1 MSILSDRELH
11 ERYDDFLDE
20 VYPECK
26 IGGYD
31 YQTSRALK
39 EVDPVAYRCG
49 FNDWLDAECQDG
61 RLFETAS
68 GDYSDDEAE
77 AV

>member
-11 ERYDDFLDE
+11 ERYDEFLDE
-20 VYPECK
+20 IYPKCE
-26 IGGYD
+26 IAGLSY
-31 YQTSRALK
+31 YTAHVLK
-39 EVDPVAYRCG
+39 NVDPVAYRCG
-49 FNDWLDAECQDG
+49 FNDWLDSECRDG

-77 AV
+77 TV